1 MMNSRETILEALCAL
16 LAKAQFVTP
25 INGCDTWALLSRRL
39 KLWSDVAG
47 ADQPA
52 LFVTDHGET
61 VAYGPGSVPGK
72 TVLNVDLFV
81 YIAAG
86 KDPDCVPARDL
97 NVALDALAACLT
109 PSFADGR
116 QTLGGLVEHC
126 RIEGRIVKDPGDL
139 DGQGLALVP
148 VKILAA
154 LNPSVA

>member
-1 MMNSRETILEALCAL
+1 MMNSREAILEALCAL
-16 LAKAQFVTP
+16 LAKAQFATP
-25 INGCDTWALLSRRL
+25 INGCNSWALLSRRL

-52 LFVTDHGET
+52 LFVTEHGET
-61 VAYGPGSVPGK
+61 VAYGAENLPGK

-86 KDPDCVPARDL
+86 KDPDCIPARDL
-97 NVALDALAACLT
+97 NVALDALQACLA
-109 PSFADGR
+109 PSPGDGR
-116 QTLGGLVEHC
+116 QTLGGLVAHC

-148 VKILAA
+148 VKILA
-154 LNPSVA
+154 P

>member
-1 MMNSRETILEALCAL
+1 MMNSREAILEALCAL
-16 LAKAQFVTP
+16 VAKAQFATP

-97 NVALDALAACLT
+97 NVALDALEGCLAASPT
-109 PSFADGR
+109 GR
-116 QTLGGLVEHC
+116 QTLGGLASYC

-148 VKILAA
+148 VKILV
-154 LNPSVA
+154 S